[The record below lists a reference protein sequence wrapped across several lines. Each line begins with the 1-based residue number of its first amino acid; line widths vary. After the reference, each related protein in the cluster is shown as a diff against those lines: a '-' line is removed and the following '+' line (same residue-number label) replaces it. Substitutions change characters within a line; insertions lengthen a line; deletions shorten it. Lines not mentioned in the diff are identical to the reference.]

1 MKISIIGGGSWGTT
15 IALHL
20 FELNNTVSVWE
31 HKKGRVISINK
42 NHVND
47 LLPIK
52 RIPDMITFTNKLS
65 DVLNDPEMIILAV
78 PSHTMRGVCKKINK
92 HKILSN
98 PIIVNLSKGLEPETH
113 KRLSEVITETFTFPY
128 QGMVA
133 LSGPSHAEEVCVN
146 LPTLLVAASE
156 NVKIAKKVQSIFMTE
171 RLRIYYSKDIIGVE
185 LGGALKNV
193 IAIAAGICK
202 GVGFGDNSIA
212 ALIIRGAAEIMRI
225 AEKMGADPT
234 TISGLSG
241 IGDLIVTATS
251 RHSRN
256 QFVGIEIGK
265 GKILEEVLANME
277 MVAEGVI
284 TAKSAHQ
291 LSIDNNVEMP
301 IINAIYRVLFE
312 DEDPLK
318 TVDLLM
324 TRDSKEE

>member
-1 MKISIIGGGSWGTT
+1 MKISIVGGGSWGTT

-20 FELNNTVSVWE
+20 FELNNSVSVWE
-31 HKKGRVISINK
+31 HDKKRVK
-42 NHVND
+42 NIQKTRIND

-52 RIPDMITFTNKLS
+52 RIPEEITFTNKLFEIL
-65 DVLNDPEMIILAV
+65 DNPEMIILAV
-78 PSHTMRGVCKKINK
+78 PSHAMRDVCEKINK
-92 HKILSN
+92 HKISSN
-98 PIIVNLSKGLEPETH
+98 PIIVNLSKGLEFKTH
-113 KRLSEVITETFTFPY
+113 KRLSEVITEIFKFPY
-128 QGMVA
+128 RGMVV

-156 NVKIAKKVQSIFMTE
+156 NVKVAKIVQSVFMTE

-212 ALIIRGAAEIMRI
+212 ALIIRGSAEIMKI
-225 AEKMGADPT
+225 AEKMGADPM

-241 IGDLIVTATS
+241 IGDLIVTAIS
-251 RHSRN
+251 HHSRN
-256 QFVGIEIGK
+256 QFVGKEIGK
-265 GKILEEVLANME
+265 GKILREVLANME

-284 TAKSAHQ
+284 TAKAAHQ
-291 LSIDNNVEMP
+291 LSIDNCIEMP
-301 IINAIYRVLFE
+301 IINAIYHVLFE

-318 TVDLLM
+318 TVDMLM
-324 TRDSKEE
+324 TRDPKKE

>member
-20 FELNNTVSVWE
+20 FKLNNMVSVWE
-31 HKKGRVISINK
+31 YSKERVIKIQK
-42 NHVND
+42 DHIND
-47 LLPIK
+47 LLPVK
-52 RIPDMITFTNKLS
+52 RIPELVTFTNKLS
-65 DVLNDPEMIILAV
+65 DVLNNPEMIVFAV
-78 PSHTMRGVCKKINK
+78 PSHTMRKVCKKINEY
-92 HKILSN
+92 KISSD

-113 KRLSEVITETFTFPY
+113 KRLSEVITETITFPY
-128 QGMVA
+128 QGIVA
-133 LSGPSHAEEVCVN
+133 LSGPSHAEEVCIN

-156 NVKIAKKVQSIFMTE
+156 NVKVAKKVQSIFMTD
-171 RLRIYYSKDIIGVE
+171 RLRVYYSKDIIGVE

-225 AEKMGADPT
+225 AKKMGADPN

-256 QFVGIEIGK
+256 QFVGREIGK
-265 GKILEEVLANME
+265 GRMLEDILGNMK
-277 MVAEGVI
+277 MVAEGVV
-284 TAKSAHQ
+284 TTKSAHQ
-291 LSIDNNVEMP
+291 LSIDNNIEMP
-301 IINAIYRVLFE
+301 IINSMYRVLFE
-312 DEDPLK
+312 NEDPLK

-324 TRDSKEE
+324 TRDPKGE